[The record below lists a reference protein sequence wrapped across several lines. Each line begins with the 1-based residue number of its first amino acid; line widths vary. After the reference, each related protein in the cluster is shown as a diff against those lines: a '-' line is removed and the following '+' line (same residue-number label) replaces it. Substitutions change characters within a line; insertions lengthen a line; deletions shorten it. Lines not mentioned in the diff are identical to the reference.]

1 MITRQM
7 TTKASNALSW
17 LSKPKLNTI
26 PESVHFLSQEGIPFK
41 PLLGIITHP
50 NPDLES
56 L

>member
-1 MITRQM
+1 M

-26 PESVHFLSQEGIPFK
+26 PESVRFLSQEGIPFK
-41 PLLGIITHP
+41 PLLTIITHQ

>member
-1 MITRQM
+1 M

-26 PESVHFLSQEGIPFK
+26 PESVNFLSQEGMP
-41 PLLGIITHP
+41 PLLAIITHP